1 MTCINPQHIRDIE
14 NDLKANGSSLAR
26 VMIKYPST
34 EARLAYFD
42 KFLNNRGESE
52 FLNNKIEHYILENQK
67 SNLKEWAKRANKKG
81 LKAGNTQDLLEKI
94 DALKK
99 VIDPK
104 KDKELLNGLVKQ
116 KLGFTLTKEYARN
129 IYDMYNTYKNNLA
142 TVMKNRPDYMSLS
155 GEKANNILQEQ
166 LKAGSGDVLELGK
179 SLVKLKAA
187 YEDARLAAEEAQKYG
202 NVANKVHL
210 GAKKVASLLQKTA
223 GFLKSMKATA
233 DLSAPRQL
241 SAGIWAGDM
250 SDMKFAKAAWKNYK
264 NSWSLWWNTSFG
276 KMKPEEARAVV
287 DMMVLTRP
295 NALNGTYRKIGVDV
309 GLQEEAF
316 PETWAGKKLEKFK
329 MLPASEAAYAYA
341 TQVTRADWADMYI
354 EQYNGDLSAMKADKV
369 GEFVNQIT
377 GRGKLHLKWNDDTAS
392 AINAL
397 MFAPRFLAAR
407 IRTITDLQY
416 LVTGQTKIEQERGK
430 VALRNALMYLL
441 IPSLIKAI
449 TRALDPDDPH
459 GETAWERAWS
469 VLDMRSS
476 EFGKFRIGNTRIDA
490 SFGMGGLYTAVARG
504 VTQTSVS
511 SKGTKKDTTWQD
523 VLGSFLEGK
532 LSPGARFLK
541 DLQSA
546 AWGSGKG
553 FGGEEI
559 TTLGVLGDA
568 FIPITFQG
576 LTDIIDVD
584 LKEKTVNWGPSAL
597 TATIGLALDFVG
609 VSANTYDTSSRDKGK
624 SKEFIKEEERL
635 AWTANRPTSDMRP
648 AANSSLRTKLSGAKQ
663 EKAIA
668 EFQDLYNKNVTKLI
682 KSPKYKRMKKPEQ
695 VAALKKVREDT
706 NKTIKKKYGLK

>member
-1 MTCINPQHIRDIE
+1 MTCINPQHIKDIE
-14 NDLKANGSSLAR
+14 NDLKSQGSSLAR
-26 VMIKYPST
+26 VAVKYPTT

-42 KFLNNRGESE
+42 KFVNNRQESE

-67 SNLKEWAKRANKKG
+67 SNLREWAKRANKKG
-81 LKAGNTQDLLEKI
+81 VKGDNTKDLLEKI
-94 DALKK
+94 DSLKK

-104 KDKELLNGLVKQ
+104 KDKELLNGLIKQ
-116 KLGFTLTKEYARN
+116 KLGFTLTKDYAKN

-142 TVMKNRPDYMSLS
+142 AVMKNHPDYMTLS
-155 GEKANNILQEQ
+155 GEKANDILQEQ

-187 YEDARLAAEEAQKYG
+187 YEDARLAAEERQRYA
-202 NVANKVHL
+202 NVTNKIHL
-210 GAKKVASLLQKTA
+210 GAKKAGKFLTTVT

-241 SAGIWAGDM
+241 SAGVWAGDL
-250 SDMKFAKAAWKNYK
+250 SDAKFAKAAWKNYK
-264 NSWSLWWNTSFG
+264 KSWQLWWNTSFG
-276 KMKPEEARAVV
+276 KMKPEEARAIV

-295 NALNGTYRKIGVDV
+295 NALNGTYRKVGVDV

-354 EQYNGDLSAMKADKV
+354 EQYKGDLSAMKADKM

-377 GRGKLHLKWNDDTAS
+377 GRGKLHIKWNDDTAS

-397 MFAPRFLAAR
+397 LFAPRFLAAR

-416 LVTGQTKIEQERGK
+416 LITGQTKIEQERGK
-430 VALRNALMYLL
+430 VALRNAIAYLV

-449 TRALDPDDPH
+449 ARALDPDDPH
-459 GETAWERAWS
+459 GETAWERARS

-490 SFGMGGLYTAVARG
+490 SFGMGALYTAAIRG
-504 VTQTSVS
+504 ITQKSVS
-511 SKGTKKDTTWQD
+511 SKGVVKDTTWQD
-523 VLGSFLEGK
+523 VLGAFFEGK

-541 DLQSA
+541 DIQSA

-568 FIPITFQG
+568 FIPITFQSLG
-576 LTDIIDVD
+576 DIIDVD
-584 LKEKTVNWGPSAL
+584 LKEGKVDLGPSAL
-597 TATIGLALDFVG
+597 TATFGLALDFVG
-609 VSANTYDTSSRDKGK
+609 VSANTYDVSSRDKGK
-624 SKEFIKEEERL
+624 SDEFIKEEERL
-635 AWTANRPTSDMRP
+635 AHTANRPTSDIRP

-668 EFQDLYNKNVTKLI
+668 EFQNLYNKNITKLI
-682 KSPKYKRMKKPEQ
+682 KSPKYKRMSKDEK
-695 VAALKKVREDT
+695 VAAFKKVREDA
-706 NKTIKKKYGLK
+706 NKVIKKKYGLK